1 MGVVILQYFD
11 NIVSI
16 KKSLKMPK
24 GESEYVNRRGTDNAM
39 TKKKMYKRTNND
51 LQNIHIKLKIE

>member
-1 MGVVILQYFD
+1 VGMGVVILQYFD

-39 TKKKMYKRTNND
+39 TKRK
-51 LQNIHIKLKIE
+51 

>member
-39 TKKKMYKRTNND
+39 TKRK
-51 LQNIHIKLKIE
+51 